1 MLCWF
6 LNPVLGFAGWR
17 CAIEVVFYCDRL
29 EAPAIGP
36 DGTIY
41 VVSIRPMICHRTEV
55 CHAAS
60 GRAGIVSPASE
71 T

>member
-1 MLCWF
+1 MLCLF

-36 DGTIY
+36 DGMIY
-41 VVSIRPMICHRTEV
+41 VVSIHPMICHRT
-55 CHAAS
+55 
-60 GRAGIVSPASE
+60 
-71 T
+71 